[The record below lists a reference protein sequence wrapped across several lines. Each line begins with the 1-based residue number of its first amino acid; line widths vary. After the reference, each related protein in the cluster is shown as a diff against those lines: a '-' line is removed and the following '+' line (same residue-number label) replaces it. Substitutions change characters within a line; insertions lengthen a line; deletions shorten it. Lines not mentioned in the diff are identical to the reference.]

1 MADWFSLYEWQ
12 RDIFIIFSSRRRH
25 TRWNCDWSS
34 DVCSSDLTRR
44 DRGGGDWRGQPC
56 RWCRQRQW
64 RGDRRGSGRGDR
76 QRHRAF
82 EHQYLC
88 PAGHYRRRHSD
99 RGQSGCPAQ
108 QTFRRKQLKER
119 RFPPDGRRVNKIR
132 LGGRAEVEE
141 RLMKTLIKTA
151 RAAMITMAMLAGT
164 AAVAQDITIAVVPKV
179 AVPFFDDC
187 NTGAQAAADALGV
200 GYQWVVPQNTQGATQ
215 VKIMEDLI
223 ARHVSGIAISVN
235 EPKSVEGVI
244 KQAMDAGIKV
254 VTFDSDSAESGRSMY
269 IGTINKQA
277 GVTMGNSMAE
287 KLGGKGKV
295 AIITGQLGA
304 SNLNERIDGVKE
316 ALAAYPDIEIVAVEG
331 TEDDLAKAVSVTE
344 AILRGNPDLAGI
356 FGMSQVGG
364 PAVAKVLAQQEFAD
378 RKGAVAV
385 FAFDDLPDTIQC
397 VKDGYINGIM
407 VQRPVTMGKL
417 AVESLVAQIKGEM
430 TAPADVDTGVTV
442 VNADNLDSYTK

>member
-1 MADWFSLYEWQ
+1 
-12 RDIFIIFSSRRRH
+12 
-25 TRWNCDWSS
+25 
-34 DVCSSDLTRR
+34 
-44 DRGGGDWRGQPC
+44 
-56 RWCRQRQW
+56 
-64 RGDRRGSGRGDR
+64 
-76 QRHRAF
+76 
-82 EHQYLC
+82 
-88 PAGHYRRRHSD
+88 
-99 RGQSGCPAQ
+99 
-108 QTFRRKQLKER
+108 
-119 RFPPDGRRVNKIR
+119 
-132 LGGRAEVEE
+132 
-141 RLMKTLIKTA
+141 MKTLIKTA
-151 RAAMITMAMLAGT
+151 RAAMITMALLGGT

-187 NTGAQAAADALGV
+187 NTGAQAAADALGL

-223 ARHVSGIAISVN
+223 ARQVSGIAISVN

-244 KQAMDAGIKV
+244 KQAMEAGIKV
-254 VTFDSDSAESGRSMY
+254 VTFDSDSAESGRSLY

-316 ALAAYPDIEIVAVEG
+316 ALAAFPEIEIVATEG

-385 FAFDDLPDTIQC
+385 FAFDDLPDTIQG

-417 AVESLVAQIKGEM
+417 AVEQLVAQIKGE
-430 TAPADVDTGVTV
+430 APGGDIDTGVTV
-442 VNADNLDSYTK
+442 VDHRGVV

>member
-1 MADWFSLYEWQ
+1 
-12 RDIFIIFSSRRRH
+12 
-25 TRWNCDWSS
+25 
-34 DVCSSDLTRR
+34 
-44 DRGGGDWRGQPC
+44 
-56 RWCRQRQW
+56 
-64 RGDRRGSGRGDR
+64 
-76 QRHRAF
+76 
-82 EHQYLC
+82 
-88 PAGHYRRRHSD
+88 
-99 RGQSGCPAQ
+99 
-108 QTFRRKQLKER
+108 
-119 RFPPDGRRVNKIR
+119 
-132 LGGRAEVEE
+132 
-141 RLMKTLIKTA
+141 MKTLIKTA

-316 ALAAYPDIEIVAVEG
+316 ALAAYPGIEIVAVEG

-385 FAFDDLPDTIQC
+385 FAFDDLPDTIQG

>member
-1 MADWFSLYEWQ
+1 
-12 RDIFIIFSSRRRH
+12 
-25 TRWNCDWSS
+25 
-34 DVCSSDLTRR
+34 
-44 DRGGGDWRGQPC
+44 
-56 RWCRQRQW
+56 
-64 RGDRRGSGRGDR
+64 
-76 QRHRAF
+76 
-82 EHQYLC
+82 
-88 PAGHYRRRHSD
+88 
-99 RGQSGCPAQ
+99 
-108 QTFRRKQLKER
+108 
-119 RFPPDGRRVNKIR
+119 
-132 LGGRAEVEE
+132 
-141 RLMKTLIKTA
+141 MKTLIKTA

-254 VTFDSDSAESGRSMY
+254 VTFDSDSANSGRSMY

-316 ALAAYPDIEIVAVEG
+316 ALAAYPDIEIVATEG

-385 FAFDDLPDTIQC
+385 FAFDDLPDTIQG

>member
-1 MADWFSLYEWQ
+1 
-12 RDIFIIFSSRRRH
+12 
-25 TRWNCDWSS
+25 
-34 DVCSSDLTRR
+34 
-44 DRGGGDWRGQPC
+44 
-56 RWCRQRQW
+56 
-64 RGDRRGSGRGDR
+64 
-76 QRHRAF
+76 
-82 EHQYLC
+82 
-88 PAGHYRRRHSD
+88 
-99 RGQSGCPAQ
+99 
-108 QTFRRKQLKER
+108 
-119 RFPPDGRRVNKIR
+119 
-132 LGGRAEVEE
+132 
-141 RLMKTLIKTA
+141 MKTFIKTA
-151 RAAMITMAMLAGT
+151 RAAMVTMAMLAGT
-164 AAVAQDITIAVVPKV
+164 AAIAQDITIAVIPKV

-223 ARHVSGIAISVN
+223 ARQVSGIAISVN

-254 VTFDSDSAESGRSMY
+254 VTFDSDSANSGRSLY

-295 AIITGQLGA
+295 AIVTGQLGA

-316 ALAAYPDIEIVAVEG
+316 ALAAYPEIEIVATEG

-344 AILRGNPDLAGI
+344 AILRGN
-356 FGMSQVGG
+356 FGVSQVGG

-385 FAFDDLPDTIQC
+385 FAFDDLPDTIQG

-417 AVESLVAQIKGEM
+417 AVEQLVSQIKGE
-430 TAPADVDTGVTV
+430 AAGGDIDTGVTV
-442 VNADNLDSYTK
+442 VNADNLGSYTK

>member
-1 MADWFSLYEWQ
+1 
-12 RDIFIIFSSRRRH
+12 
-25 TRWNCDWSS
+25 
-34 DVCSSDLTRR
+34 
-44 DRGGGDWRGQPC
+44 
-56 RWCRQRQW
+56 
-64 RGDRRGSGRGDR
+64 
-76 QRHRAF
+76 
-82 EHQYLC
+82 
-88 PAGHYRRRHSD
+88 
-99 RGQSGCPAQ
+99 
-108 QTFRRKQLKER
+108 
-119 RFPPDGRRVNKIR
+119 
-132 LGGRAEVEE
+132 
-141 RLMKTLIKTA
+141 MKTFIKTA
-151 RAAMITMAMLAGT
+151 RAAMVTMAMLAGT
-164 AAVAQDITIAVVPKV
+164 AAIAQDITIAVIPKV

-223 ARHVSGIAISVN
+223 ARQVSGIAISVN

-254 VTFDSDSAESGRSMY
+254 VTFDSDSANSGRSLY

-295 AIITGQLGA
+295 AIVTGQLGA

-316 ALAAYPDIEIVAVEG
+316 ALAAYPEIEIVATEG

-356 FGMSQVGG
+356 FGVSQVGG

-378 RKGAVAV
+378 RKGAIAV
-385 FAFDDLPDTIQC
+385 FAFDDLPDTIQG

-417 AVESLVAQIKGEM
+417 AVEQLVSQINGE
-430 TAPADVDTGVTV
+430 APGGDIDTGVTV
-442 VNADNLDSYTK
+442 VNADNLGSYTK

>member
-1 MADWFSLYEWQ
+1 
-12 RDIFIIFSSRRRH
+12 
-25 TRWNCDWSS
+25 
-34 DVCSSDLTRR
+34 
-44 DRGGGDWRGQPC
+44 
-56 RWCRQRQW
+56 
-64 RGDRRGSGRGDR
+64 
-76 QRHRAF
+76 
-82 EHQYLC
+82 
-88 PAGHYRRRHSD
+88 
-99 RGQSGCPAQ
+99 
-108 QTFRRKQLKER
+108 
-119 RFPPDGRRVNKIR
+119 
-132 LGGRAEVEE
+132 
-141 RLMKTLIKTA
+141 MKTFIKTA
-151 RAAMITMAMLAGT
+151 RAAMVTMAMLTGT
-164 AAVAQDITIAVVPKV
+164 AAVAQDITIAVIPKV

-187 NTGAQAAADALGV
+187 NTGAQAAADAAGV

-244 KQAMDAGIKV
+244 KQAIDAGIKV
-254 VTFDSDSAESGRSMY
+254 VTFDSDSAGSARSLY

-316 ALAAYPDIEIVAVEG
+316 ALAAFPGIQIVATEG

-364 PAVAKVLAQQEFAD
+364 PAVAKVLAQKEFAD

-385 FAFDDLPDTIQC
+385 FAFDDLPDTIQG

-417 AVESLVAQIKGEM
+417 AVEQLVAQIKGA
-430 TAPADVDTGVTV
+430 APGGNIDTGVTV
-442 VNADNLDSYTK
+442 VNADNLGSYTK

>member
-1 MADWFSLYEWQ
+1 MGE
-12 RDIFIIFSSRRRH
+12 
-25 TRWNCDWSS
+25 
-34 DVCSSDLTRR
+34 
-44 DRGGGDWRGQPC
+44 
-56 RWCRQRQW
+56 
-64 RGDRRGSGRGDR
+64 
-76 QRHRAF
+76 
-82 EHQYLC
+82 
-88 PAGHYRRRHSD
+88 
-99 RGQSGCPAQ
+99 
-108 QTFRRKQLKER
+108 
-119 RFPPDGRRVNKIR
+119 
-132 LGGRAEVEE
+132 EE
-141 RLMKTLIKTA
+141 RLMRTFIKTA
-151 RAAMITMAMLAGT
+151 RAAMVSIAMVAGT
-164 AAVAQDITIAVVPKV
+164 SAFAQDITIAVVPKV

-187 NTGAQAAADALGV
+187 NTGAAAAAEALGV

-215 VKIMEDLI
+215 VKIIEDLI

-235 EPKSVEGVI
+235 EPVSVEAVI

-254 VTFDSDSAESGRSMY
+254 VTFDSDSANSGRSMY

-316 ALAAYPDIEIVAVEG
+316 ALAAYPDIEIVATEG

-364 PAVAKVLAQQEFAD
+364 PAVAKVLAEQEFAD

-385 FAFDDLPDTIQC
+385 FAFDDLPDTIQG

-417 AVESLVAQIKGEM
+417 AVEHLVAQIKGEE
-430 TAPADVDTGVTV
+430 TESQDVDTGVTV
-442 VNADNLDSYTK
+442 VNADNLGSYTK

>member
-1 MADWFSLYEWQ
+1 M
-12 RDIFIIFSSRRRH
+12 R
-25 TRWNCDWSS
+25 
-34 DVCSSDLTRR
+34 
-44 DRGGGDWRGQPC
+44 
-56 RWCRQRQW
+56 
-64 RGDRRGSGRGDR
+64 
-76 QRHRAF
+76 
-82 EHQYLC
+82 
-88 PAGHYRRRHSD
+88 
-99 RGQSGCPAQ
+99 
-108 QTFRRKQLKER
+108 TF
-119 RFPPDGRRVNKIR
+119 
-132 LGGRAEVEE
+132 
-141 RLMKTLIKTA
+141 IKTA
-151 RAAMITMAMLAGT
+151 QAAMVSVAMLAGT
-164 AAVAQDITIAVVPKV
+164 AAFAQDITIAVVPKV

-215 VKIMEDLI
+215 VKIIEDLI
-223 ARHVSGIAISVN
+223 ARQVDGIAISVN

-244 KQAMDAGIKV
+244 KQAMAAGIKV
-254 VTFDSDSAESGRSMY
+254 LTFDSDSANSGRSMY

-316 ALAAYPDIEIVAVEG
+316 ALAAFPDIQIVATEG

-364 PAVAKVLAQQEFAD
+364 PAVAKVLSQQEFAD

-385 FAFDDLPDTIQC
+385 FAFDDLPDTIQG

-430 TAPADVDTGVTV
+430 TAPADIDTGVTV
-442 VNADNLDSYTK
+442 VNADNLGSYTK

>member
-1 MADWFSLYEWQ
+1 
-12 RDIFIIFSSRRRH
+12 
-25 TRWNCDWSS
+25 
-34 DVCSSDLTRR
+34 
-44 DRGGGDWRGQPC
+44 
-56 RWCRQRQW
+56 
-64 RGDRRGSGRGDR
+64 
-76 QRHRAF
+76 
-82 EHQYLC
+82 
-88 PAGHYRRRHSD
+88 
-99 RGQSGCPAQ
+99 
-108 QTFRRKQLKER
+108 
-119 RFPPDGRRVNKIR
+119 
-132 LGGRAEVEE
+132 
-141 RLMKTLIKTA
+141 MKNFIKTA
-151 RAAMITMAMLAGT
+151 RAAMVTVAMLTGT

-215 VKIMEDLI
+215 VKIIEDLI
-223 ARHVSGIAISVN
+223 ARQVSGIAISVN

-244 KQAMDAGIKV
+244 KQAMAAGIKV
-254 VTFDSDSAESGRSMY
+254 VTFDSDSANSGRSLY

-316 ALAAYPDIEIVAVEG
+316 ALAAYPEIEIVATEG

-378 RKGAVAV
+378 RKGKLAV
-385 FAFDDLPDTIQC
+385 FAFDDLPDTIQG

-417 AVESLVAQIKGEM
+417 AVEQLVAQIKGE
-430 TAPADVDTGVTV
+430 AAGGNIDTGVTV
-442 VNADNLDSYTK
+442 VNADNLGSYTK